1 MHLCRCLGRLCLEQ
15 QSGCVQELEC
25 IRAAF
30 LHTCLHLSAWTQ
42 SPCVEYETACRMR
55 RLIWCGSMQ
64 MQGRL
69 WAEEGRS
76 GSVHAAMVDAAM
88 RLHEGVKSKHSD
100 LDFFLQN
107 SPGQRRE
114 ASHF

>member
-1 MHLCRCLGRLCLEQ
+1 MHVCAACNKSLVTQIFCTILQKVLMDTLC
-15 QSGCVQELEC
+15 
-25 IRAAF
+25 
-30 LHTCLHLSAWTQ
+30 
-42 SPCVEYETACRMR
+42 TAYHVHW
-55 RLIWCGSMQ
+55 LTWSVSSQ

-100 LDFFLQN
+100 LEFFLQN